1 MELNLH
7 AKKCQVVFKF
17 KSSYI
22 HLVNGFGFGY
32 KILPSKTRFYTRPH
46 AQEIKTSH
54 FHLVL
59 TSHKCSTIRFLAT
72 QSSVGVFRSAV
83 DISHAVGWQY
93 TCARCV
99 GRAGPTYYRG
109 RVCGCLHRCIND
121 SLQLLLGDEIMD

>member
-72 QSSVGVFRSAV
+72 HSSVGVFRSAV
-83 DISHAVGWQY
+83 DISHAVGWPVDLC
-93 TCARCV
+93 T
-99 GRAGPTYYRG
+99 
-109 RVCGCLHRCIND
+109 VCGPSRND
-121 SLQLLLGDEIMD
+121 LLQRKGVWLPTPLYK